1 MGRKKTE
8 VIDISVDE
16 LALSLVGWQVEEAQ
30 ARLVTESQDW
40 GDPEQHLAVSATFRF
55 LSEDWTDRFM
65 RSENGSYAPTVYIAL
80 NRHDAPAPSS
90 DFNRVFFETIQKVKK
105 GLIRVSAKS
114 EIWTS
119 QAPLA
124 AKDLDLRLTAY
135 DLDDVSGRYGNSEA
149 ALPSPATTPLE
160 IIVMDETS
168 VGAPRPNVTI
178 AHAFVS
184 KKDNESTLTVHTE
197 GTFQFGGSED
207 LLKVYRDRHDWV
219 DRVAT
224 VKDSVPFEVAVP
236 EIRLEILDCT
246 GFLLD
251 DRTCDFGGHIPVD
264 YQGNVPGRQPRWIGR
279 TVFAISDLPGD
290 PHRVVVRVTDGDR

>member
-1 MGRKKTE
+1 MSSKRTE
-8 VIDISVDE
+8 IIDISVDE

-30 ARLVTESQDW
+30 ARLVTKSRDW
-40 GDPEQHLAVSATFRF
+40 GDPEQQLAVSAAFRF

-65 RSENGSYAPTVYIAL
+65 RSGKGSYAPTVYIAL

-90 DFNRVFFETIQKVKK
+90 DFNRVFFETIQKAKK

-114 EIWTS
+114 EAWIC

-135 DLDDVSGRYGNSEA
+135 DLHDVSGRYVNSEA
-149 ALPSPATTPLE
+149 TLPSPTTTPLE
-160 IIVMDETS
+160 IIVVDETS

-184 KKDNESTLTVHTE
+184 KRDDESTLTVHTE
-197 GTFQFGGSED
+197 GTFHFGSAED
-207 LLKVYRDRHDWV
+207 LLKVYRDRQDWV

-236 EIRLEILDCT
+236 EIRFEILDGT
-246 GFLLD
+246 GFLLN
-251 DRTCDFGGHIPVD
+251 DRTCNFDGHIPVD
-264 YQGNVPGRQPRWIGR
+264 DQGNVPGRQPRWIGR
-279 TVFAISDLPGD
+279 KVFAISDLPGD